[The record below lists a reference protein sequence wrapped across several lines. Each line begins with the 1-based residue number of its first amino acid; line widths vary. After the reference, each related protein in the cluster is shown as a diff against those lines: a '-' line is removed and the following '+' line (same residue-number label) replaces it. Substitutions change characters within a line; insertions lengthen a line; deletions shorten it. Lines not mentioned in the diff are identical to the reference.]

1 MKTPRASAKSP
12 AKQPSL
18 RDWPDIVVGGKYVRL
33 LERHVK
39 KLRDEDPHGNRKL
52 FLDDVFILSLLAFHN
67 PTLRSLRTFED
78 FSQTRQAQKH
88 LSLIRV
94 CKSTLADFHKLADP
108 ARLEPILQ
116 ALREELTLKGVT
128 LDQKSDLD
136 GLFQR
141 TIAVDGTFLPALADV
156 AWAVA
161 SCNQHTTSARYR
173 ARIDCQLNVA
183 SFVPE
188 MFVVP
193 DPGESECTSASRQVQ
208 AGKLYVYDRG
218 FSGYA
223 LINAHYEEEKK
234 GTWREKAQFVI
245 RYKPAGSN
253 SPELQAATEQTLTDK
268 DREAGVFSDRVG
280 EFHSSNSAR
289 HPVAAVR
296 LREVLIE
303 TQENGQPSQLR
314 LITNLLDV
322 PAETIGRLYQQR
334 WQIELFFRWLKT
346 VGNFNHLISHCRE
359 GLLTQLYVTL
369 IGVLLMYL
377 HTGYRPSRY
386 LFALLGAG
394 ADLEDL
400 LPILQERE
408 RQCEVARKS
417 ARARREAAKKRAQ

>member
-1 MKTPRASAKSP
+1 MKSPRASAQSP

-18 RDWPDIVVGGKYVRL
+18 RDWPDVVVGGKYVRL
-33 LERHVK
+33 LERYVK

-116 ALREELTLKGVT
+116 ALREELTRKGVK
-128 LDQKSDLD
+128 LHQQSDLE
-136 GLFQR
+136 GLLQR
-141 TIAVDGTFLPALADV
+141 MIAVDGTFLPALADV

-193 DPGESECTSASRQVQ
+193 DPGESESTSAGRQVQ
-208 AGKLYVYDRG
+208 PGKLYVYDRG

-223 LINAHYEEEKK
+223 LINAHYEEQKR
-234 GTWREKAQFVI
+234 GVWRDKAQFVI

-253 SPELQAATEQTLTDK
+253 SPELQAATERMLTDK
-268 DREAGVFSDRVG
+268 DREAGVLSDRVG
-280 EFHSSNSAR
+280 EFQSSNSAR
-289 HPVAAVR
+289 HPVAAVQ

-303 TQENGQPSQLR
+303 TRENGTPSQLR

-346 VGNFNHLISHCRE
+346 VGNFRHLISHCRE

-369 IGVLLMYL
+369 IGVMLMYL

-394 ADLEDL
+394 TDLEDL

-417 ARARREAAKKRAQ
+417 AQARREAAKKRAQ